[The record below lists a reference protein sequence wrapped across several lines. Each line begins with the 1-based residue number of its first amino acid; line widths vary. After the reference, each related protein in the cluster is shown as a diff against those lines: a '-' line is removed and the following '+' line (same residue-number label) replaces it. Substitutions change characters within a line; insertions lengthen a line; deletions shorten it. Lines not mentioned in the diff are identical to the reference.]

1 MPDKHSDTLLRRK
14 ENGRVGRQDHE
25 LLRRCYRAWETKR
38 NIREVRERTNNYTFG
53 DQWGDIIHYRCGYV
67 TEREYLKSKGTVPL
81 TNNIMISIFNSV
93 TGLYAKQ
100 GTEPVCFAR
109 AHDAQWLSDMM
120 SATMQANWQDTYM
133 PDVLLTIFKDYL
145 SGGVAVARECYEE
158 RDGVWDTWTDYCNPN
173 FIFWEGGS
181 DPRHQDVN
189 IIGMLHDVTREELY
203 SKFAKPEFNLTVSDL
218 DKIFDFYNFYDDNT
232 GLQQNEAH
240 MLSNVDFYTPVNHQ
254 CRRVIECWT
263 KETKM
268 RYQCVDPI
276 ANNPDDARFRIEIED
291 LPKIKAENVSR
302 KKIYDQAGVPKDQR
316 AYITAELF
324 VDAYWYYTFMAPDG
338 TILCEGETPYEF
350 KSHPFTMKLFP
361 FVNGEVHPFMSNI
374 IDQQRYINRLIVMHD
389 MAARSSAKGI
399 TIVPKSC
406 IPDDMTPKD
415 FADEFT
421 EYDGIIFYETSR
433 LNPNARPEIITS
445 NAVQIGTTELLQM
458 QLNLTHEITNVSGA
472 LQGKTP
478 SAGTSASRYTQET
491 QNATTSLYTLL
502 SDMSVFTEQLA
513 KKKVSNI
520 KQYYDD
526 GRLIIN
532 KNNTDMLEYDRMSA
546 RDVVFKVSIKESAAT
561 VAYQTQVNDTAM
573 QLLQMGAINMQ
584 QYLQCVNLPFK
595 DTLLQ
600 NVQSAE
606 AQAQLQQQLLA
617 QQQQQSP
624 QQAQQSQENIQQA
637 QQMLQT
643 A

>member
-1 MPDKHSDTLLRRK
+1 M
-14 ENGRVGRQDHE
+14 E
-25 LLRRCYRAWETKR
+25 LIRRCYMAWESKR
-38 NIREVRERTNNYTFG
+38 HIREVRERTNNYTFG
-53 DQWGDIIHYRCGYV
+53 DQWGDVIHYRCGFI
-67 TEREYLKSKGTVPL
+67 TEREYLKKKGNVPL
-81 TNNIMISIFNSV
+81 TNNVMISIFNSV

-145 SGGVAVARECYEE
+145 CGGVAVARETYEE

-173 FIFWEGGS
+173 FVFWEGGS
-181 DPRHQDVN
+181 DPRHQDMN
-189 IIGMLHDVTREELY
+189 IIGMLHDVSREELY
-203 SKFAKPEFNLTVSDL
+203 SKFAKPELGLTVEDL
-218 DKIFDFYNFYDDNT
+218 DDIFDFNQYYDDDS
-232 GLQQNEAH
+232 GLQQNEAQA
-240 MLSNVDFYTPVNHQ
+240 LTNIDFYSAANKQ
-254 CRRVIECWT
+254 YRRVIECWT

-268 RYQCVDPI
+268 RYQCTDPI
-276 ANNPDDARFRIEIED
+276 ATNPDDARFRIDIED
-291 LPKIKAENVSR
+291 LGRIREENLKR
-302 KKIYDQAGVPKDQR
+302 KVTYENAGVPVEQR
-316 AYITAELF
+316 AYITAELI
-324 VDAYWYYTFMAPDG
+324 VDAYWYYTFLAPDG
-338 TILCEGETPYEF
+338 TVLCEGETPYEF
-350 KSHPFTMKLFP
+350 KSHPFSVKLFP
-361 FVNGEVHPFMSNI
+361 FVNGEVHPFMANI

-458 QLNLTHEITNVSGA
+458 QLNLTHEVSNVQGA
-472 LQGKTP
+472 LQGKAP
-478 SAGTSASRYTQET
+478 SSGTSASRYALES

-502 SDMSVFTEQLA
+502 SDMTVFTERIA
-513 KKKVSNI
+513 KKKVANI

-532 KNNTDMLEYDRMSA
+532 KTNTDMLEYDRMSA
-546 RDVVFKVSIKESAAT
+546 RDVMFKVSIKESAAT
-561 VAYQTQVNDTAM
+561 AAYQTQVNDTAL
-573 QLLQMGAINMQ
+573 QLLQLGAINIQ

-595 DTLLQ
+595 DTLMQVLQ
-600 NVQSAE
+600 SE
-606 AQAQLQQQLLA
+606 QAQQQMQMELLA
-617 QQQQQSP
+617 QQQQMSP
-624 QQAQQSQENIQQA
+624 QQQAESQQNVQQA
-637 QQMLQT
+637 QQMLQK

>member
-1 MPDKHSDTLLRRK
+1 M
-14 ENGRVGRQDHE
+14 
-25 LLRRCYRAWETKR
+25 AWESKR
-38 NIREVRERTNNYTFG
+38 HIREVRERTNNYTFG
-53 DQWGDIIHYRCGYV
+53 DQWGDVIHYRCGFI
-67 TEREYLKSKGTVPL
+67 TEREYLKKKGNVPL
-81 TNNIMISIFNSV
+81 TNNVMISIFNSV

-145 SGGVAVARECYEE
+145 CGGVAVARETYEE

-173 FIFWEGGS
+173 FVFWEGGS
-181 DPRHQDVN
+181 DPRHQDMN
-189 IIGMLHDVTREELY
+189 IIGMLHDVSREELY
-203 SKFAKPEFNLTVSDL
+203 SKFAKPELGLTVEDL
-218 DKIFDFYNFYDDNT
+218 DDIFDFNQYYDDDS
-232 GLQQNEAH
+232 GLQQNEAQA
-240 MLSNVDFYTPVNHQ
+240 LTNIDFYSAANKQ
-254 CRRVIECWT
+254 YRRVIECWT

-268 RYQCVDPI
+268 RYQCTDPI
-276 ANNPDDARFRIEIED
+276 ATNPDDARFRIDIED
-291 LPKIKAENVSR
+291 LGRIREENLKR
-302 KKIYDQAGVPKDQR
+302 KVTYENAGVPVEQR
-316 AYITAELF
+316 AYITAELI
-324 VDAYWYYTFMAPDG
+324 VDAYWYYTFLAPDG
-338 TILCEGETPYEF
+338 TVLCEGETPYEF
-350 KSHPFTMKLFP
+350 KSHPFSVKLFP
-361 FVNGEVHPFMSNI
+361 FVNGEVHPFMANI

-458 QLNLTHEITNVSGA
+458 QLNLTHEVSNVQGA
-472 LQGKTP
+472 LQGKAP
-478 SAGTSASRYTQET
+478 SSGTSASRYALES

-502 SDMSVFTEQLA
+502 SDMTVFTERIA
-513 KKKVSNI
+513 KKKVANI

-532 KNNTDMLEYDRMSA
+532 KTNTDMLEYDRMSA
-546 RDVVFKVSIKESAAT
+546 RDVMFKVSIKESAAT
-561 VAYQTQVNDTAM
+561 AAYQTQVNDTAL
-573 QLLQMGAINMQ
+573 QLLQLGAINIQ

-595 DTLLQ
+595 DTLMQVLQ
-600 NVQSAE
+600 SE
-606 AQAQLQQQLLA
+606 QAQQQMQMELLA
-617 QQQQQSP
+617 QQQQMSP
-624 QQAQQSQENIQQA
+624 QQQAESQQNVQQA
-637 QQMLQT
+637 QQMLQK

>member
-1 MPDKHSDTLLRRK
+1 M
-14 ENGRVGRQDHE
+14 
-25 LLRRCYRAWETKR
+25 AWESKR
-38 NIREVRERTNNYTFG
+38 HIREVRERTNNYTFG
-53 DQWGDIIHYRCGYV
+53 DQWGDVIHYRCGFI
-67 TEREYLKSKGTVPL
+67 TEREYLKKKGNVPL
-81 TNNIMISIFNSV
+81 TNNVMISIFNSV

-145 SGGVAVARECYEE
+145 CGGVAVARETYEE

-173 FIFWEGGS
+173 FVFWEGGS
-181 DPRHQDVN
+181 DPRHQDMN
-189 IIGMLHDVTREELY
+189 IIGMLHDVSREELY
-203 SKFAKPEFNLTVSDL
+203 SKFAKPELGLTVEDL
-218 DKIFDFYNFYDDNT
+218 DDIFDFNQYYDDDS
-232 GLQQNEAH
+232 GLQMNEAQA
-240 MLSNVDFYTPVNHQ
+240 LSNIDFYSAANRQ
-254 CRRVIECWT
+254 YRRVIECWT

-268 RYQCVDPI
+268 RYQCTDPI
-276 ANNPDDARFRIEIED
+276 ATNPDDARFRIELED
-291 LPKIKAENVSR
+291 LGKVREENQKR
-302 KKIYDQAGVPKDQR
+302 KYVYEQAGIPVEQR
-316 AYITAELF
+316 AYITAELI
-324 VDAYWYYTFMAPDG
+324 VDAYWYYTFLAPDG
-338 TILCEGETPYEF
+338 TVLCEGETPYEF
-350 KSHPFTMKLFP
+350 KSHPFSVKLFP
-361 FVNGEVHPFMSNI
+361 FVNGEVHPFMANI

-458 QLNLTHEITNVSGA
+458 QLNLTHEVSNVQGA
-472 LQGKTP
+472 LQGKAP
-478 SAGTSASRYTQET
+478 SSGTSASRYALES
-491 QNATTSLYTLL
+491 QNATTSLFTLL
-502 SDMSVFTEQLA
+502 SDMTVFTERIA
-513 KKKVSNI
+513 KKKVANI

-532 KNNTDMLEYDRMSA
+532 KTNTDMLEYDRMSA
-546 RDVVFKVSIKESAAT
+546 RDVMFKVSIKESAAT
-561 VAYQTQVNDTAM
+561 AAYQTQVNDTAL
-573 QLLQMGAINMQ
+573 QLLQLGAINIQ

-595 DTLLQ
+595 DTLMQVLQ
-600 NVQSAE
+600 SE
-606 AQAQLQQQLLA
+606 QAQQQMQMELLA
-617 QQQQQSP
+617 QQQQMSP
-624 QQAQQSQENIQQA
+624 QQQAESQQNVQQA
-637 QQMLQT
+637 QQMLQK

>member
-1 MPDKHSDTLLRRK
+1 M
-14 ENGRVGRQDHE
+14 
-25 LLRRCYRAWETKR
+25 AWESKR
-38 NIREVRERTNNYTFG
+38 HIREVRERTNNYTFG
-53 DQWGDIIHYRCGYV
+53 DQWGDVIHYRCGFI
-67 TEREYLKSKGTVPL
+67 TEREYLKKKGNVPL
-81 TNNIMISIFNSV
+81 TNNVMISIFNSV

-145 SGGVAVARECYEE
+145 CGGVAVARETYEE

-173 FIFWEGGS
+173 FVFWEGGS
-181 DPRHQDVN
+181 DPRHQDMN
-189 IIGMLHDVTREELY
+189 IIGMLHDVSREELY
-203 SKFAKPEFNLTVSDL
+203 SKFAKPELGLTVEDL
-218 DKIFDFYNFYDDNT
+218 DDIFDFNQYYDDDS
-232 GLQQNEAH
+232 GLQMNEAQA
-240 MLSNVDFYTPVNHQ
+240 LSNIDFYSAANRQ
-254 CRRVIECWT
+254 YRRVIECWT

-268 RYQCVDPI
+268 RYQCTDPI
-276 ANNPDDARFRIEIED
+276 ATNPDDARFRIELED
-291 LPKIKAENVSR
+291 LGKVREENQKR
-302 KKIYDQAGVPKDQR
+302 KYVYEQASIPVEQR
-316 AYITAELF
+316 AYITAELI
-324 VDAYWYYTFMAPDG
+324 VDAYWYYTFLAPDG
-338 TILCEGETPYEF
+338 TVLCEGETPYEF
-350 KSHPFTMKLFP
+350 KSHPFSVKLFP
-361 FVNGEVHPFMSNI
+361 FVNGEVHPFMANI

-458 QLNLTHEITNVSGA
+458 QLNLTHEVSNVQGA
-472 LQGKTP
+472 LQGKAP
-478 SAGTSASRYTQET
+478 SSGTSASRYALES
-491 QNATTSLYTLL
+491 QNATTSLFTLL
-502 SDMSVFTEQLA
+502 SDMTVFTERIA
-513 KKKVSNI
+513 KKKVANI

-532 KNNTDMLEYDRMSA
+532 KTNTDMLEYDRMSA
-546 RDVVFKVSIKESAAT
+546 RDVMFKVSIKESAAT
-561 VAYQTQVNDTAM
+561 AAYQTQVNDTAL
-573 QLLQMGAINMQ
+573 QLLQLGAINIQ

-595 DTLLQ
+595 DTLMQVLQ
-600 NVQSAE
+600 SE
-606 AQAQLQQQLLA
+606 QAQQQMQMELLA
-617 QQQQQSP
+617 QQQQMSP
-624 QQAQQSQENIQQA
+624 QQQAESQQNVQQA
-637 QQMLQT
+637 QQMLQK